1 MSKAVLISIRPEWCE
16 KIASG
21 QKTIEVIKTRP
32 KIETPF
38 KCYIYCTKPKIY
50 DSNTSLFL
58 DELYRLPSGEIK
70 FGSSIELSS
79 FPDQWNKD
87 NFLNGKVIGEF
98 VCESIN
104 EFVLIKP
111 LKGAVDQNPKISSEN
126 GLFDI
131 INIQMMAKLALPELI
146 EYMGW
151 HKSAY
156 AWKIS
161 DLVIYDKP
169 KELSS
174 FCTGSSVFTFDDK
187 GKRVYTGMKRP
198 PQSWCYVE
206 MRE

>member
-1 MSKAVLISIRPEWCE
+1 MSKSVLISIRPKWCE

-21 QKTIEVIKTRP
+21 KKTIEVRKTRP

-38 KCYIYCTKPKIY
+38 KCYIYCTQNELLVRSRDTRVIFRGG
-50 DSNTSLFL
+50 SLGHR
-58 DELYRLPSGEIK
+58 D
-70 FGSSIELSS
+70 
-79 FPDQWNKD
+79 DQV
-87 NFLNGKVIGEF
+87 LCGHVIGEF

-131 INIQMMAKLALPELI
+131 INIQMITKLTLPELI

-169 KELSS
+169 KELTE
-174 FCTGSSVFTFDDK
+174 FRTPGYRTGYKIVNDNKRCVVSVPFNCENEPLQ
-187 GKRVYTGMKRP
+187 RP

-206 MRE
+206 EVT